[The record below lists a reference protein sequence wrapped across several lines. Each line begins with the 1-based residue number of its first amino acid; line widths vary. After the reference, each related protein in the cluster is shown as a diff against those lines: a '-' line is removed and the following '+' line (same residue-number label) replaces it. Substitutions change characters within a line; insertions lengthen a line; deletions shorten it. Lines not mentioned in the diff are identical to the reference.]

1 MKPSMRD
8 KLNQLIDR
16 HLEINQL
23 LQSPDVTD
31 DIDNYRKL
39 TRELSEITPV
49 VETFQQY
56 TQTEADIISAEEM
69 LADPEMKAFAN
80 EEIQNGKERL
90 EQLQVQLRTMLIPKD
105 ENDTRNVMLEI
116 RAGTGGEESALFAS
130 DLLRMY
136 SRYAERRGWRVEL
149 MSESPSDLGGYRE
162 VIVELSGTDVY
173 ATMKFESGGHRVQ
186 RVPETETQG
195 RIHTYR
201 RSHARSGRSRR
212 SRTQSGGFTH

>member
-69 LADPEMKAFAN
+69 LAEVRR
-80 EEIQNGKERL
+80 RL
-90 EQLQVQLRTMLIPKD
+90 GNDDAAEAAEARDQLRQI
-105 ENDTRNVMLEI
+105 
-116 RAGTGGEESALFAS
+116 A
-130 DLLRMY
+130 LLR
-136 SRYAERRGWRVEL
+136 L
-149 MSESPSDLGGYRE
+149 
-162 VIVELSGTDVY
+162 
-173 ATMKFESGGHRVQ
+173 
-186 RVPETETQG
+186 
-195 RIHTYR
+195 
-201 RSHARSGRSRR
+201 RSSLED
-212 SRTQSGGFTH
+212 